1 MQKIKQ
7 DYLFSTVVSDSTDVN
22 EFIVEFSPSEPS
34 DTEQKKVTRD
44 FDELLE
50 FLIYMD
56 QNE

>member
-1 MQKIKQ
+1 MQKIEQ

-22 EFIVEFSPSEPS
+22 EFIVEFSPSETS
-34 DTEQKKVTRD
+34 ETEQKKVTRD

-50 FLIYMD
+50 FLIDMD